1 MNTTLSASPTGS
13 PSPTRSLPEPWIIR
27 LKAVV
32 PELICVAIILN
43 RKLVPSTHFSRTI
56 APRGRPIAQMDGVF
70 LATAD
75 ASMNQQNRGMYQSAN
90 NNQDRKSTRLNSS
103 HVAISYAVFCLKKQG
118 QILTR
123 TVHLK
128 HQEEA

>member
-27 LKAVV
+27 VKAVV

-56 APRGRPIAQMDGVF
+56 APRGRPIAQMDGVL

-75 ASMNQQNRGMYQSAN
+75 ASMNQQNRGMYQNTN
-90 NNQDRKSTRLNSS
+90 NNQSNT
-103 HVAISYAVFCLKKQG
+103 A
-118 QILTR
+118 LTEPL
-123 TVHLK
+123 TSANINVPNPCMGI
-128 HQEEA
+128 Q

>member
-75 ASMNQQNRGMYQSAN
+75 ATMNQQNSGMYQSDN
-90 NNQDRKSTRLNSS
+90 NNQANTAVTEPLTSANINVPNPGMGIPRARAQYSS
-103 HVAISYAVFCLKKQG
+103 SSNI
-118 QILTR
+118 
-123 TVHLK
+123 
-128 HQEEA
+128 